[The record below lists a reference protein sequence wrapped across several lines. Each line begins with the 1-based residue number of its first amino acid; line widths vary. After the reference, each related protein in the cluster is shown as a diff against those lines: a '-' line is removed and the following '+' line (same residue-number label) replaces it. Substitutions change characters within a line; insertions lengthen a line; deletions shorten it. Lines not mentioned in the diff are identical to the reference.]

1 MHPFKTLKKY
11 LNTYLPFTRAG
22 IQAAMVFRTNFIAW
36 FLGSIVYCLVMY
48 YIWLAVYKASG
59 EGVMNGF
66 TMNDMTVF
74 LFITALTSFLTD
86 SDGSYDVGEEVK
98 DGNVAMRLI
107 KPVSFHSTFLFTEV
121 GWKLLIFGL
130 IFAPVVIGVEIF
142 KYNAYGGFSLDI
154 IDFLLYLFSMVLSY
168 LFSFF
173 MNVCFG
179 FMAFFLKN
187 LWGFNIIKS
196 SILRFLSGAI
206 VPIAFMPGA
215 MRQALEWLPF
225 SSLCYTP
232 VMIYMGK
239 YSAEETALRLAIQ
252 LGWVIVFYGI
262 SRLILST
269 ALRHVTVQGG

>member
-121 GWKLLIFGL
+121 GWKLLTFGL

-154 IDFLLYLFSMVLSY
+154 IAFLLYLFSMVLSY

-239 YSAEETALRLAIQ
+239 YAGSEIALRLAIQ
-252 LGWVIVFYGI
+252 FGWVIVFYGI

>member
-1 MHPFKTLKKY
+1 MHLIKRLKKY
-11 LNTYLPFTRAG
+11 LHTYLPFTRAG

-36 FLGSIVYCLVMY
+36 FVGDIVYCLVMY
-48 YIWLAVYKASG
+48 YIWLAVFNASG
-59 EGVMNGF
+59 EGMMNGF
-66 TMNDMTVF
+66 TMTDMTVF
-74 LFITALTSFLTD
+74 LFITAMTRFLTD

-98 DGNVAMRLI
+98 DGNIAMRLI
-107 KPVSFHSTFLFTEV
+107 KPVSFHSTFLFTEI
-121 GWKLLIFGL
+121 GWKLLTFGL
-130 IFAPVVIGVEIF
+130 IFAPVVIGVEIY

-154 IDFLLYLFSMVLSY
+154 AAFLLYLISMIMSY
-168 LFSFF
+168 LFSFY

-206 VPIAFMPGA
+206 VPLALMPGA
-215 MRQALEWLPF
+215 LRQALEWLPF

-239 YSAEETALRLAIQ
+239 YSGSEAALRLAIQ
-252 LGWVIVFYGI
+252 FGWVIGFYLI
-262 SRLILST
+262 SKLILST